1 MKLPLQHIFLLLF
14 FLWISPTY
22 GEEQS
27 QKDSALEARADEA
40 FNRFKHSLAYDHYDS
55 ALLAINELIEV
66 RELQENTYE
75 WLRSMIHK
83 AEMFRSASALDNA
96 LKTILEA
103 ETKIDEIA
111 PSTVK
116 SVFYNRKAAI
126 LYESKMTQE
135 ALEAVYASQ
144 EIDKIKN
151 LSWQKLSNLN
161 IEGAIYRDLGK
172 HELAQD
178 ALRRT
183 IQWSLETKDTIE
195 MCQAMYN
202 ISLSFYTTQDYD
214 SCIYYAKGILPFS
227 NRVENDAL
235 IDDVYRILS
244 NAYEDQNIY
253 DSAFRF
259 LDSAHL
265 YTLYRMQSV
274 IDNRVDAVQVNNE
287 LENQKL
293 QNSVLQ
299 AEKKQTNLQ
308 MILLGAGIVI
318 LLLILVIFFKQQLDY
333 KKMNKKQQELNRE
346 LEKSLQFKNQLIG
359 IVAHDIRNPMGSLTS
374 LIQLFNSGLL
384 NQQELADLMQKLEAS
399 AGQVNLLLEN
409 LLSWVVTQKETIK
422 PVPTEINSAHLFNQV
437 QEETLGQ
444 LKAKNISL
452 EINTAKSPVKM
463 DKDMAL
469 LVVRNLL
476 TNAIKFSKSGSKIVL
491 NHREDATHHYLEV
504 IDQGMGMSPEQL
516 EKIKAGVAT
525 SKEGTKKEKGTGL
538 GLQLC
543 QQLTESNGGRLEFES
558 TLHQGTTVRVIIPK
572 D

>member
-1 MKLPLQHIFLLLF
+1 MKLSLQHILLLLF

-27 QKDSALEARADEA
+27 QEDSALEARAEEA

-55 ALLAINELIEV
+55 ALMAINDLIVV
-66 RELQENTYE
+66 RDLQENTYE
-75 WLRSMIHK
+75 WIRSVVHK
-83 AEMFRSASALDNA
+83 AEMFRSASALENA
-96 LKTILEA
+96 LKTIQEA
-103 ETKIDEIA
+103 ETRIDEVP

-126 LYESKMTQE
+126 LYELKKTEE
-135 ALEAVYASQ
+135 ALAAVHASQ
-144 EIDKIKN
+144 EVDRIKN
-151 LSWQKLSNLN
+151 LRWQKLSNLN

-172 HELAQD
+172 HEQAQD

-183 IQWSLETKDTIE
+183 INWAQETKDTIE

-202 ISLSFYTTQDYD
+202 IALSFYTTQQYD
-214 SCIYYAKGILPFS
+214 SCIFYAQQILPFRD
-227 NRVENDAL
+227 RVENDAL

-274 IDNRVDAVQVNNE
+274 IDTRVDAVKVNNE
-287 LENQKL
+287 LESQKL
-293 QNSVLQ
+293 QNSILQ
-299 AEKKQTNLQ
+299 AEQKQTELQ
-308 MILLGAGIVI
+308 LILLAAGVVI

-333 KKMNKKQQELNRE
+333 KKINKKQQELNQE

-384 NQQELADLMQKLEAS
+384 NQNELEDLMQKLEAS

-422 PVPTEINSAHLFNQV
+422 PVPTDVQSEHLFNQV
-437 QEETLGQ
+437 QAETLGQ

-452 EINTAKSPVKM
+452 VTNTLATPIRI

-476 TNAIKFSKSGSKIVL
+476 TNAIKFSKAGSQIVL
-491 NHREDATHHYLEV
+491 NHREDAANHYLEV
-504 IDQGMGMSPEQL
+504 IDQGMGMSPDQL
-516 EKIKAGVAT
+516 EKIKAGIAT

-543 QQLTESNGGRLEFES
+543 KQLTESNGGRLEFTS
-558 TLHQGTTVRVIIPK
+558 TPKEGTTVQVIIPK
-572 D
+572 V